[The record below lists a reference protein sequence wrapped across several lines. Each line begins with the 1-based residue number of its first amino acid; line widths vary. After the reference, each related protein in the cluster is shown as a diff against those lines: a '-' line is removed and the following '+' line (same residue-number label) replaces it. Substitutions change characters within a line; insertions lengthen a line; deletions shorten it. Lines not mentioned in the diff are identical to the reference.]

1 MPPIESTSS
10 TRSNRDQRKPSTPI
24 PSSIES
30 DKTFDLLLKNEL
42 KKSSIS
48 SSISSEL
55 GKTLQESA
63 SQSSARNNRDLKKSS
78 VPIVTS
84 AESDKNS
91 SNSVKT
97 NPKKTSVTIPPSS
110 EKNLQQISG
119 HSSPLKSNRGQK
131 KLLETIPSLSE
142 SEKTSYKT
150 ACDARGQRYLPPS
163 SGQSPVKSV
172 NIVDTIA
179 ACVDKYTGVKA
190 KKDLSQPLTVVT
202 CDPKVQEPDK
212 FDQVKSLPSPRKRHL
227 LKMQN
232 QIDPAPP
239 TLEKNDDCTNQN
251 SHNSKNTAVS
261 QDDSKEKAEE
271 SETNRPS
278 SPPKLSRFD
287 EKPVQADPP
296 LLSPI
301 SEDEQNRP
309 NVYRPKVS
317 DISEDDFSDLDKAMS
332 PKVIMPVKPK
342 VCTPRLLKSDKKSS
356 VSPLTKTPDLEN
368 LQPSS
373 SQKLP
378 SSSVQKLPSS
388 SDQKL
393 PSSGQKPQSG
403 SSHRLQSSYY
413 QKLPSS
419 PSQKLSSSPVHRLP
433 SCGQKLTSSPVQKL
447 PSNPLQL
454 LKMKKK
460 SKLAPQ
466 KGQERPQKLRK
477 TNKSTYP

>member
-1 MPPIESTSS
+1 MPPTESTSS
-10 TRSNRDQRKPSTPI
+10 TRSNRDQRKPSTSI

-48 SSISSEL
+48 SSISSES
-55 GKTLQESA
+55 GKNLQESA

-239 TLEKNDDCTNQN
+239 TLEKNDDCTNQI
-251 SHNSKNTAVS
+251 SQNSKNIAVN
-261 QDDSKEKAEE
+261 QDDSKEKSEE
-271 SETNRPS
+271 SETNR
-278 SPPKLSRFD
+278 
-287 EKPVQADPP
+287 
-296 LLSPI
+296 
-301 SEDEQNRP
+301 
-309 NVYRPKVS
+309 
-317 DISEDDFSDLDKAMS
+317 
-332 PKVIMPVKPK
+332 
-342 VCTPRLLKSDKKSS
+342 
-356 VSPLTKTPDLEN
+356 
-368 LQPSS
+368 
-373 SQKLP
+373 
-378 SSSVQKLPSS
+378 
-388 SDQKL
+388 
-393 PSSGQKPQSG
+393 
-403 SSHRLQSSYY
+403 
-413 QKLPSS
+413 
-419 PSQKLSSSPVHRLP
+419 
-433 SCGQKLTSSPVQKL
+433 
-447 PSNPLQL
+447 
-454 LKMKKK
+454 
-460 SKLAPQ
+460 
-466 KGQERPQKLRK
+466 
-477 TNKSTYP
+477 